1 MGNDY
6 LGELLENTKQ
16 IIKPTVDFDIEEFVI
31 NGEPSPS
38 FIYYISTFATHL
50 EDQLK
55 LKNLECYKGDAKA
68 CYDTYH
74 QKKTNPMGFHL
85 MLSKLLPALG
95 CPHTILTTGPV
106 KRRLDSKRAKLLLL
120 NFLASIN
127 ILLANVI
134 YEYIQYTICTYCC
147 DICNSKIDSH
157 AALIAHISGPD
168 HMKKVVEKW
177 KKENNIKSL
186 QYFGY
191 DVYRTQTSATTSTKK
206 STKINQLREG
216 LRNISTNIQEQLG
229 RQYLSSNR
237 KAQTFR
243 GASVLKVDVVDE
255 DSRSRDFKASEIDV
269 GPGNVTERSQ
279 ECGSTPPAIPASS
292 ITQEDA
298 TESTDD
304 GAATVTGAGQG
315 GSSRICWS
323 CHARRRLLKCS
334 GCRRAW
340 YCDVRC
346 QGADWARHGGYC
358 EARMRKRRLQEVD

>member
-1 MGNDY
+1 MVNDY

-55 LKNLECYKGDAKA
+55 LKNLEYYKGDAKA

-127 ILLANVI
+127 LLLANVI

-177 KKENNIKSL
+177 KKDNNIKSL

-216 LRNISTNIQEQLG
+216 LRNMSTNIQEQLG
-229 RQYLSSNR
+229 RQYSSSTR
-237 KAQTFR
+237 KAQNFQ
-243 GASVLKVDVVDE
+243 GLSVLKVDVVDE
-255 DSRSRDFKASEIDV
+255 DSRSRDFKASEQR
-269 GPGNVTERSQ
+269 VT
-279 ECGSTPPAIPASS
+279 
-292 ITQEDA
+292 
-298 TESTDD
+298 
-304 GAATVTGAGQG
+304 
-315 GSSRICWS
+315 
-323 CHARRRLLKCS
+323 
-334 GCRRAW
+334 
-340 YCDVRC
+340 
-346 QGADWARHGGYC
+346 
-358 EARMRKRRLQEVD
+358 